1 MRLALVALF
10 VAIYFVLQR
19 VVLFVPHQFA
29 ATRVDDFIEFDARW
43 TWVYLSVAG
52 LLGCAVAGWGPRNRA
67 TPQLRNLFV
76 IVVICFAAFFLF
88 PVEGPRPDVMEHDF
102 LYNLV
107 VRYDRNLNTFPSLHA
122 ALVVYAVLFARR
134 VVSKRIMILLALWVA
149 FALFA
154 SLAIKQHYAVD
165 VLAGIVVAIGADR
178 FS

>member
-29 ATRVDDFIEFDARW
+29 ASRVDDFVAFDARW
-43 TWVYLSVAG
+43 TIVYLSVAG
-52 LLGCAVAGWGPRNRA
+52 LLGCAVARWRG
-67 TPQLRNLFV
+67 LIFIV
-76 IVVICFAAFFLF
+76 ILCFAVFLLF
-88 PVEGPRPDVMEHDF
+88 PVEGPRPNVMAHNF
-102 LYNLV
+102 LYDFV

-122 ALVVYAVLFARR
+122 ALAVYAVLSARR
-134 VVSKRIMILLALWVA
+134 AMSKRVVIGLALWA
-149 FALFA
+149 ALAVFA
-154 SLAIKQHYAVD
+154 SLAIKQHYAID